1 MARDSPESGDREQVQ
16 EEADDA
22 GCARNANFASN
33 PEEQRWAGAGS
44 EAIARSSG
52 PEGRVPEMDL
62 KTSPQGRT
70 RPALVRRWLGSG

>member
-52 PEGRVPEMDL
+52 PEGSARDG
-62 KTSPQGRT
+62 SQDIST
-70 RPALVRRWLGSG
+70 RENASGSG